1 MSEQMRVP
9 LGGLALAAVFG
20 LVGLAIG
27 GGESELGG
35 LLLLAAFAAAVV
47 SLVRLGVALLRPS
60 D

>member
-1 MSEQMRVP
+1 M
-9 LGGLALAAVFG
+9 AAVFG